1 MTTTVETSP
10 VEENPSREISPR
22 PGSIIVN
29 KGDEFFIALAKSTK
43 GDDKNHTF
51 LMLGV
56 IQEGKP
62 TILARVGKTYIHNK
76 LAKDFFRE
84 KNLKSYVAL
93 YSSVLFSR
101 TESTLQP
108 ESLKPRGPISY
119 SAYAINFEQYKQFLR
134 LLSFMKKTELEY
146 KFYQPTEEQDDTV
159 VMEITPIQH
168 EDLSKANLSEQNMVE
183 RAEYYDRNHHCRE
196 SAIEIAEYTQG
207 ITHLTDD
214 VSRHF
219 YNNLSVVAEF
229 SYGKPREHFYVF
241 PLPPESFEAD
251 EAKKVRL
258 TRIFQRMENLLK
270 KDPYGD
276 NTINKFEALKKL
288 YIEQAGIASNDFQAA
303 LRSIQSWK
311 ENNHA
316 IITPLR
322 AQSFWGKVINHLGI
336 NYASSTQTMV
346 DEMENTLSKSIP

>member
-258 TRIFQRMENLLK
+258 TRIFQRMENLLEK
-270 KDPYGD
+270 
-276 NTINKFEALKKL
+276 
-288 YIEQAGIASNDFQAA
+288 
-303 LRSIQSWK
+303 RSLW
-311 ENNHA
+311 
-316 IITPLR
+316 R
-322 AQSFWGKVINHLGI
+322 
-336 NYASSTQTMV
+336 
-346 DEMENTLSKSIP
+346 